1 MNTTALAFTPRR
13 PMGAGGNN
21 QENNGENNGEN
32 NPGARTEAG
41 ATESLTAPPVRVPAG
56 LVHLEP
62 TRTTNRREYRCTFI
76 RAGRAKRADQ
86 APSRW
91 LIPADVLQANV
102 HLFDQRPCYLDH
114 ADGWSGPQ
122 VKNLVGVTFSPEWD
136 SEHNAITG
144 GLRLY
149 DEAPNSPGAL
159 TGALLDQLLADRGA
173 GLEVPPVGLSAV
185 FFHGWIFDEQAGL
198 TTTTDIRHV
207 ESVDIV
213 YDAAAGGAIRAAL
226 AALQTEPRPHTT
238 QEATMPPDVTI
249 VPQNTPPTES
259 QPQSLP
265 PDLAAIQDR
274 LAAITAQLAQLNVA
288 TPRAGAAADPVTTLD
303 SRLASIEA
311 TLALQE
317 EASTV
322 VHMGDAIQARL
333 YGGRTGLDQISVA
346 LDAMLE
352 GHRPPD
358 GIPPLGGLRDL
369 YMLLSGDWEMAG
381 MFQSDRVQLANVTS
395 ATMAAL
401 TANAL
406 NKRVMIMFQEYPQW
420 WAPIVIEED
429 FTNLQTVKWITLG
442 GVGELP
448 TVAEGAAYTEMTWD
462 DTYEEDAFVKKGG
475 YLGLTIEAID
485 KDDTARLRAAPRALA
500 QAAWLTL
507 SKAMA
512 AMFTYSGTG
521 GLGHDLEDS
530 KALFHADHSNYGST
544 ALSWTAW
551 NTTRQL
557 MRDQT
562 EYHSAEPL
570 GALTA
575 PRYLLVPNELE
586 VTALQV
592 LASDGE
598 PGTADNDI
606 NPWASGASHDAL
618 IASARS
624 RVIVVDFWTD
634 ANNWAAVADPRLY
647 PTFGLGYRYGR
658 TPELFSVASPTAG
671 LMFSNDTMPIK
682 VRYFYVLGAIDY
694 RGAYLHAV

>member
-1 MNTTALAFTPRR
+1 MSQTHTPSQHRSEARALSTVRILPVALAPGDDQRR
-13 PMGAGGNN
+13 G
-21 QENNGENNGEN
+21 
-32 NPGARTEAG
+32 T
-41 ATESLTAPPVRVPAG
+41 
-56 LVHLEP
+56 
-62 TRTTNRREYRCTFI
+62 RREYTCTFI
-76 RAGRAKRADQ
+76 AAGHAKRADQ
-86 APSRW
+86 TPSRW
-91 LIPADVLQANV
+91 IIPADVLRDNV
-102 HLFDQRPCYLDH
+102 HLFDERPCYLDH
-114 ADGWSGPQ
+114 ANGWSPPE
-122 VKNLVGVTFSPEWD
+122 VKNLVGVTFGPRWD
-136 SEHNAITG
+136 EASESITG

-149 DEAPNSPGAL
+149 DDDPRSPGAL
-159 TGALLDQLLADRGA
+159 VGALLDQLLGDRQA
-173 GLEVPPVGLSAV
+173 GREVPPVGLSAV
-185 FFHGWIFDEQAGL
+185 FFHRWHCDDQTGL
-198 TTTTDIRHV
+198 TTTTELRHV

-213 YDAAAGGAIRAAL
+213 YDPAAGGAVRAAL
-226 AALQTEPRPHTT
+226 AALRLPSPACGGGGQGEGAPPSKETLMPTEPTT
-238 QEATMPPDVTI
+238 A
-249 VPQNTPPTES
+249 PQNPDPPES
-259 QPQSLP
+259 QP
-265 PDLAAIQDR
+265 
-274 LAAITAQLAQLNVA
+274 
-288 TPRAGAAADPVTTLD
+288 
-303 SRLASIEA
+303 A
-311 TLALQE
+311 TLAATAPPTSSHEFNALAQRVASLEADRAAHE
-317 EASTV
+317 EAGAITN
-322 VHMGDAIQARL
+322 MGDAMQARL
-333 YGGRTGLDQISVA
+333 YRGRTGLDQIRFA
-346 LDAMLE
+346 LDALLE
-352 GHRPPD
+352 GARPPD
-358 GIPPLGGLRDL
+358 GIPPLSGIREL
-369 YMLLSGDWEMAG
+369 YMLLSGDYEMSG
-381 MFQSDRVQLANVTS
+381 VFQADRVSLAAVTS
-395 ATMAAL
+395 STMASM

-406 NKRVMIMFQEYPQW
+406 NKRVMNMFQQFPQW
-420 WAPIVIEED
+420 WAPIVLEQD
-429 FTNLQTVKWITLG
+429 FASLQDVKWITLG

-530 KALFHADHSNYGST
+530 KALFHADHANYGAT

-551 NTTRQL
+551 NTTRRL

-562 EYHSAEPL
+562 EYHSGEPL

-694 RGAYLHAV
+694 RGVYLHAVS